1 MDYRNG
7 ETTNTHFRAKRF
19 FCISGL
25 WYFATRENL
34 QVGPFAQQDDAELEL
49 IFFLRHLN
57 EGGIYAKASMLT
69 PWPLPPLFG

>member
-25 WYFATRENL
+25 WYFSTRENL

-49 IFFLRHLN
+49 TIFLRHRN
-57 EGGIYAKASMLT
+57 EGGIYASASV
-69 PWPLPPLFG
+69 PRPSPPLFG